1 MQKQRWIL
9 PVLLAMCTVVVSCG
23 RARAPDAVFLIV
35 VDTLRPDRLSAYG
48 YRAHETPHIDRL
60 AERGVRFVHAQS
72 PASWTVPS
80 MGAMLTSF
88 YPTQIGLIERQNV
101 SMVAIG
107 WQQRRQQQA
116 YTLQLVETTL
126 AEHMQRA
133 GFRTAAFVDQPFLSF
148 RAGFLQGFD
157 DWYYPVGRVT
167 IRKHDTSE
175 PIPAEPDT
183 APLVDAYRSDS
194 LLIHEFDAWLA
205 QNEDEKIFVW
215 LHLLTP
221 HRPYLPPERYL
232 PDSDEVP
239 GPGERYDAE
248 IRSVDDM
255 IGDITRII
263 RSRVGFARTMI
274 VFTSDHGEGFG
285 EHGMVEHGHTLHSEV
300 VRVPLVVVAPTLS
313 RGVVEV
319 AVSTI
324 DVLPTILD
332 VTGVGVPPGLE
343 GRSLVSVIGGEPREG
358 LLFSEGMLYGS
369 TERSLTAHGYKF
381 MWDQQAPSRLYD
393 ARADRDEVNDIA
405 QTHRAWTN
413 KLEGMLA
420 VLHNRL
426 AQDFTVRQNA
436 AEPVDSL
443 AMQRDEERVLKSLK
457 SLGYIND

>member
-1 MQKQRWIL
+1 M
-9 PVLLAMCTVVVSCG
+9 
-23 RARAPDAVFLIV
+23 PDAVFLIV

-48 YRAHETPHIDRL
+48 YEEHETPHIDRL
-60 AERGVRFVHAQS
+60 AKRGVRFVHAQS

-80 MGAMLTSF
+80 MGAMLTSL

-101 SMVAIG
+101 SMEKLA
-107 WQQRRQQQA
+107 WQERRRQQA
-116 YTLQLVETTL
+116 YTLQQYETTL
-126 AEHMQRA
+126 AEHLQSE
-133 GFRTAAFVDQPFLSF
+133 GFRTAAFVDQPFLNVG
-148 RAGFLQGFD
+148 AGFLQGFD

-175 PIPAEPDT
+175 PIPAEPDL
-183 APLVDAYRSDS
+183 APRVDAHRSDS

-205 QNEDEKIFVW
+205 ANENEKVFVW
-215 LHLLTP
+215 LHLLAP

-232 PDSDEVP
+232 PRDDEEP
-239 GPGERYDAE
+239 GPSERYDAE
-248 IRSVDDM
+248 IRSIDDM
-255 IGDITRII
+255 IGDVTRII
-263 RSRVGFARTMI
+263 RSRVGFGRAII

-285 EHGMVEHGHTLHSEV
+285 EHGMEEHGHSLHSEV
-300 VRVPLVVVAPTLS
+300 IRVPLIVVAPTLP

-343 GRSLVSVIGGEPREG
+343 GESLVPVIGGEPRERP
-358 LLFSEGMLYGS
+358 LFSEGMLYGS
-369 TERSLTAHGYKF
+369 TERSLTANGYKL
-381 MWDQQAPSRLYD
+381 MWDQQEPNRLYEVP
-393 ARADRDEVNDIA
+393 ADLDETNDIA
-405 QTHRAWTN
+405 QSHRAWVD

-426 AQDFTVRQNA
+426 AQDYAVRQDA
-436 AEPVDSL
+436 SEPVDSL
-443 AMQRDEERVLKSLK
+443 ALRRDEERVLKSLK